1 MPSIKRSALWWEN
14 AHQKLPIWC
23 RGLQPLILQ
32 QAAWMPPKAA
42 YKKVFKGCPFR
53 RELGKRENQALLA
66 QLAEDNKL
74 PMTVATSHKTFRPFK
89 ELATEKGKATGEG
102 SGFAGP
108 KVLIFVQRKR
118 NLVKTAPSPSLVAKV
133 TSPSKT
139 SKLDSIVP
147 LSPTSSGRVEKL
159 GARKRS
165 LLEESFPCPPL
176 ALVLPP
182 SPNPNAGEVLQGG
195 ARAGEV
201 KPPSEGARAG
211 TSTSI
216 NVPRTKPQLQDE
228 VACLLVSGLFDR
240 LRGFFPNS
248 TPQPQEPVGEDGEH
262 ATDVVNPELSCN
274 SNVFMV
280 QVREEPEPVDAPQP
294 QGCEPETAAP
304 TPPPETSSV
313 PMEGVEANVPRY
325 ENVVNAF
332 MSKEKGKVVMEGW
345 LLLSLDEKISERQC
359 TKVLRALDDPSFA
372 ASFESA

>member
-1 MPSIKRSALWWEN
+1 
-14 AHQKLPIWC
+14 
-23 RGLQPLILQ
+23 
-32 QAAWMPPKAA
+32 
-42 YKKVFKGCPFR
+42 
-53 RELGKRENQALLA
+53 
-66 QLAEDNKL
+66 
-74 PMTVATSHKTFRPFK
+74 MTVATSHKTFRPFK

-118 NLVKTAPSPSLVAKV
+118 NLVKTTPSPSLVAKV

-147 LSPTSSGRVEKL
+147 LSPTSLGRVEKL

-165 LLEESFPCPPL
+165 LLEESAPESATTSPQFPCPPL

-195 ARAGEV
+195 AGAGEV
-201 KPPSEGARAG
+201 KPPSKGARAG

-216 NVPRTKPQLQDE
+216 NVPSTKDE
-228 VACLLVSGLFDR
+228 VACPLVSGLFDR

-248 TPQPQEPVGEDGEH
+248 TPLPQEPVGEDGEH
-262 ATDVVNPELSCN
+262 ATDVVNPE
-274 SNVFMV
+274 
-280 QVREEPEPVDAPQP
+280 P

-325 ENVVNAF
+325 ENVVSAF
-332 MSKEKGKVVMEGW
+332 MSKEKGKDVMEGW
-345 LLLSLDEKISERQC
+345 LLLSLDEKISEG
-359 TKVLRALDDPSFA
+359 
-372 ASFESA
+372 